1 MKRALVAEALGSAI
15 LSVTVIGSGIAA
27 EQLAGGN
34 AAIALLANSL
44 ATAAILPVIII
55 LFANTSGAHFNPAVS
70 LAFAVRRELSWPAF
84 AAYAAVQT
92 AAMIAGA
99 VLAHLMFDLPALQ
112 QSTKIRASLGLTAAE
127 LVAAFGLVLTIL
139 GCKVEKPAAIPYAV
153 GLYIGAAYWFTAS
166 TSFANPAITI
176 ARAFT
181 DTFAG
186 IAPQSAPLFIAA
198 QLIGAL
204 LAVAAAGY
212 FWPGQVRS
220 GTRRRR

>member
-1 MKRALVAEALGSAI
+1 MRRALVAEALGSAI

-55 LFANTSGAHFNPAVS
+55 LFANISGAHFNPVVS
-70 LAFAVRRELSWPAF
+70 LAFAVRHELSWPAF
-84 AAYAAVQT
+84 ATYVAVQT
-92 AAMIAGA
+92 LAMIAGA

-112 QSTKIRASLGLTAAE
+112 QSAKIRASVGLTVAE
-127 LVAAFGLVLTIL
+127 FAAAFGLVLTIL
-139 GCKVEKPAAIPYAV
+139 GCKAEKPAAIPYAV

-176 ARAFT
+176 ARSLT

-198 QLIGAL
+198 QFAGAL

-212 FWPGQVRS
+212 FWS
-220 GTRRRR
+220 GARRRR